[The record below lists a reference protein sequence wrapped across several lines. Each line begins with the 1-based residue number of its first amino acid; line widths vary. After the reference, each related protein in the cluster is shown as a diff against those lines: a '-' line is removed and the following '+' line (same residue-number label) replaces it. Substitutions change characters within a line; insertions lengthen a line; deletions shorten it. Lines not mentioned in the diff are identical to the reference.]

1 MKLIPHHQGD
11 KHGHREY
18 RSPDGTWKVVRT
30 RRSGGNRNERPRW
43 EVHERHERH
52 ADWHCHAAF
61 ERRRDALV
69 FLDTTAVTP
78 GGESMAAAKA
88 VPKQRETPERP
99 VFRCVGTP
107 AASQAPPP
115 GRSGAGDGRLR
126 CRGCAAASMLHRPSA
141 AGRPRRCPGERRTGG
156 TPARRAR
163 RPPRR
168 RDRYGW
174 SAPSCRSGRLCPTA

>member
-78 GGESMAAAKA
+78 GGESMVAAKA

-99 VFRCVGTP
+99 VEPHQRRT
-107 AASQAPPP
+107 
-115 GRSGAGDGRLR
+115 
-126 CRGCAAASMLHRPSA
+126 
-141 AGRPRRCPGERRTGG
+141 PRRPITHDIDETRSEDIRWSLCGVFLYDEKQLPQGDEPATCGKCQRYRTSTSYLKRREAMKT
-156 TPARRAR
+156 AKK
-163 RPPRR
+163 RP
-168 RDRYGW
+168 DRT
-174 SAPSCRSGRLCPTA
+174 S